1 MVRKIER
8 TEPLLTSL
16 PLSGQAAFRSKT
28 VAFAFDFRVF
38 FRQLLLY
45 LVNGFSWTQEG
56 MRIDADQCHVDD
68 VQYAAPSAFLRSL
81 SFKAGSS
88 NFVAVLS

>member
-8 TEPLLTSL
+8 TEPLLTL

-38 FRQLLLY
+38 FRQLLC

-56 MRIDADQCHVDD
+56 MRIDADQCTVGHVD
-68 VQYAAPSAFLRSL
+68 
-81 SFKAGSS
+81 AG
-88 NFVAVLS
+88 